1 MTLEIEYR
9 AQLTEAEFATLADQL
24 GQRGDDLG
32 QDDKHI
38 WFYVLPDKLLKVVH
52 NISHGTGKVVVK
64 TNRIGSGAAF
74 PETELP
80 IAAADVATAVRL
92 FDALGYAP
100 HMHDAHNERRNWRY
114 RDVEIA
120 MKWSQAWGHHAEFEV
135 ALPDDAGT
143 DEIEK
148 GHALIAS
155 VAAELGVRL
164 MTEDELTEFTLQF
177 EARQAATSAS

>member
-9 AQLTEAEFATLADQL
+9 AQLTEAEFATLAKLL

-52 NISHGTGKVVVK
+52 NISHDTGKIVVK
-64 TNRIGSGAAF
+64 TSRIGSGAAF

-80 IAAADVATAVRL
+80 IAAADVPTAVRL
-92 FDALGYAP
+92 FDALGYTP
-100 HMHDAHNERRNWRY
+100 HMHDAHNERHNWRY
-114 RDVEIA
+114 RGVEIA

-135 ALPDDAGT
+135 VLPDDAGP
-143 DEIEK
+143 EEVSQ
-148 GHALIAS
+148 GQAMIAS

-164 MTEDELTEFTLQF
+164 MTEEELAEFTRQF
-177 EARQAATSAS
+177 EARQAAASAH